1 MYVKKIYSLIEQSFI
16 FIFIFFVVVV
26 VVVVYILKKKKINST
41 SCWCLVS
48 EMGLLGDSQ
57 EGGKGKGSSWGGG
70 GVISSLIR
78 RKQVDSVHAKSSGH
92 QLAKAL
98 SVPHLIAIGNSFSF

>member
-1 MYVKKIYSLIEQSFI
+1 
-16 FIFIFFVVVV
+16 
-26 VVVVYILKKKKINST
+26 
-41 SCWCLVS
+41 
-48 EMGLLGDSQ
+48 MGLLGDSE
-57 EGGKGKGSSWGGG
+57 EGGKGKGSSWVGG

>member
-1 MYVKKIYSLIEQSFI
+1 ML
-16 FIFIFFVVVV
+16 
-26 VVVVYILKKKKINST
+26 
-41 SCWCLVS
+41 CLVS
-48 EMGLLGDSQ
+48 EMGLLGDSE

-78 RKQVDSVHAKSSGH
+78 RKQVDSVHAKSSAGH

-98 SVPHLIAIGNSFSF
+98 SVPHLIAIGNSFSFNFGGLSVHGFHLIGFCPCFFLFG